1 MMPVVIANAAP
12 GTPNWVDLG
21 IPDAAR
27 GQEFY
32 TALFGWTYDNK
43 GEEFGGY
50 TIALKDGKPVAAVMA
65 QMDPDQTESWWGV
78 YFATDDARGSDKRI
92 IDAGAT
98 HVAPPMEVGS
108 LGVMA
113 LYTDPSGA
121 QFGIWEGHDHI
132 GAELVNE
139 PGAICWNELVT
150 NDTAAAAE
158 FYGAALERP
167 VEPMGQPGL
176 DYITI
181 NVDGRPVAGIYG
193 VPAAELAGSKP
204 RWVTYFGVEDA
215 DEAARIATAQGGT
228 VVREPTDSPFGRL
241 VVLQDPF
248 GTEFAAIA
256 MTEAEPV

>member
-1 MMPVVIANAAP
+1 MSAVTANAAP

-21 IPDAAR
+21 VPDAAR

-50 TIALKDGKPVAAVMA
+50 TIALKNGKPVAGVMA
-65 QMDPDQTESWWGV
+65 QMDPNQTESWWGV

-92 IDAGAT
+92 TDAGAT
-98 HVAPPMEVGS
+98 TVAAPMEVGS

-113 LYTDPSGA
+113 IYTDPSGA

-139 PGAICWNELVT
+139 PGTIAWNELVT
-150 NDTAAAAE
+150 NDTSAAAE
-158 FYGAALERP
+158 FYGAALECP
-167 VEPMGQPGL
+167 VEPMDQSGF
-176 DYITI
+176 DYRTI
-181 NVDGRPVAGIYG
+181 NVAGRPVAGVYG

-215 DEAARIATAQGGT
+215 DETARIATAHGGT
-228 VVREPTDSPFGRL
+228 IAREPVDSPFGRF
-241 VVLQDPF
+241 VVLKDPF

-256 MTEAEPV
+256 LAQE